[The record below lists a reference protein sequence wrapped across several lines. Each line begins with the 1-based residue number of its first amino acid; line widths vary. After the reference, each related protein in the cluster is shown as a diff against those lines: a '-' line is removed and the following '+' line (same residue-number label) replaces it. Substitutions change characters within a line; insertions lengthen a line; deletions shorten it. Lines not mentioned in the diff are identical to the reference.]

1 MQTDKDYYKIL
12 QVENTATEDEI
23 RKAYRA
29 LAKKYHPDVSA
40 GDSTAEEVFK
50 EIQEAHKILGDPKQ
64 RRTYDRLREAEGQD
78 KSSAISIRATI
89 SHKFLLTNI
98 EEQAFY
104 VLLDVSP
111 AVDLPTSR
119 LPLNLCLVLDRSTSM
134 QGMRLQQVKEG
145 TRQIIDRLN
154 EDDALSVVVFSD
166 RAEVILPGKKNV
178 DKALAKSIASTIQPG
193 GGTEMLQ
200 GLVAGLSELEQN
212 RTQTSVNHLI
222 LLTDGQT
229 YGDEEGCLEKAEW
242 AGRNQISLTTMG
254 IGSDWNE
261 NLLDKM
267 ASSSGGTS
275 VYIDSP
281 RKIVDVFKDTI
292 RSLSNVVAREL
303 SLTINPTTG
312 VGFKEGFQITPHI
325 HRLDVRADKTIL
337 GPLGTGRGKTLL
349 LEFRVRSEPV
359 SGEKRL
365 MRLTVDGDVP
375 GQDSRRNW
383 EWIDLRA
390 DLVAT
395 PPENVA
401 IPSTI
406 VTALG
411 KLAIFKMQE
420 KAMEDLENG
429 QVNAATQ
436 RLETMATRLLNLGE
450 TDLARAA
457 LLEAGR
463 LARTG
468 GLSAEGRKKI
478 KYGTRSLSILPK
490 EIHRD

>member
-1 MQTDKDYYKIL
+1 MRADKDYYAIL
-12 QVENTATEDEI
+12 KVDSSVSEDEI
-23 RKAYRA
+23 RRSYRI
-29 LAKKYHPDVSA
+29 LVREYHPDVSKDPA
-40 GDSTAEEVFK
+40 SAEIFK
-50 EIQEAHKILGDPKQ
+50 DIQEAYEVLGDPEQ
-64 RRTYDRLREAEGQD
+64 RRTYDRMRESSGLD
-78 KSSAISIRATI
+78 KSSAISLRAKA
-89 SHKFLLTNI
+89 SHNFLLTNV

-104 VLLDVSP
+104 VLLDITP
-111 AVDLPTSR
+111 ASDLPTSR

-154 EDDALSVVVFSD
+154 DNDALSVVVFSD
-166 RAEVILPGKKNV
+166 RAEVILPSQRNV
-178 DKALAKSIASTIQPG
+178 DKAMAKSIASTIQPS

-200 GLVAGLSELEQN
+200 GLLAGLNELERN
-212 RTQTSVNHLI
+212 RMPTSVNHLI

-229 YGDEEGCLEKAEW
+229 YGDEAGCLERAEW
-242 AGRNQISLTTMG
+242 AGHHQISLTTMG

-261 NLLDKM
+261 NLLDQM
-267 ASSSGGTS
+267 AASSGGSS

-292 RSLSNVVAREL
+292 RDLSNVVAREL
-303 SLTINPTTG
+303 TLSMNLTTG
-312 VGFKEGFQITPHI
+312 VSFKEGFQITPHI
-325 HRLDVRADKTIL
+325 QRIEVRAEKALL
-337 GPLGTGRGKTLL
+337 GPLGTGHGKTLL
-349 LEFRVRSEPV
+349 MEFRVRAES
-359 SGEKRL
+359 SLGEKRL
-365 MRLTVDGDVP
+365 MRLTIDGDVP
-375 GQDSRRNW
+375 GQANRRNW
-383 EWIDLRA
+383 EWTDVFGHF
-390 DLVAT
+390 VASH
-395 PPENVA
+395 EGNVE

-420 KAMEDLENG
+420 KAMEDLEKG

-468 GLSAEGRKKI
+468 DLSAEGRKKI

-490 EIHRD
+490 EVNRD

>member
-1 MQTDKDYYKIL
+1 MQVEKNYYDIL
-12 QVENTATEDEI
+12 QIEFTATEDDV
-23 RKAYRA
+23 RKSYRA
-29 LAKKYHPDVSA
+29 LVRQHHPDVSDDPA
-40 GDSTAEEVFK
+40 SAEKFK
-50 EIQEAHKILGDPKQ
+50 EIQEAYEILSDPKQ
-64 RRTYDRLREAEGQD
+64 RRKYDRLREAEGQD
-78 KSSAISIRATI
+78 KSSAITLRSTV
-89 SHKFLLTNI
+89 SHKFLKTNV

-104 VLLDVSP
+104 VLLDITP
-111 AVDLPTSR
+111 AADLPASR

-154 EDDALSVVVFSD
+154 PGDALSVVVFSD
-166 RAEVILPGKKNV
+166 RAEVILSAQKGI
-178 DKALAKSIASTIQPG
+178 DKAYAKSIASTIQPS

-200 GLVAGLSELEQN
+200 GLNAGLRELEQF
-212 RTQTSVNHLI
+212 RAQTSVNHLI

-229 YGDEEGCLEKAEW
+229 YGDEEGCLERAEW
-242 AGRNQISLTTMG
+242 AGMNQISLTTMG
-254 IGSDWNE
+254 IGADWNE

-267 ASSSGGTS
+267 AASSGGSS

-292 RSLSNVVAREL
+292 RDLSSVVAREL
-303 SLTINPTTG
+303 TMTINPTTG
-312 VGFKEGFQITPHI
+312 VKFKEGFQITPHI
-325 HRLDVRADKTIL
+325 HRLEMRADKAIL
-337 GPLGTGRGKTLL
+337 GPLGTGHGKTVLM
-349 LEFRVRSEPV
+349 EFRVLSEPE
-359 SGEKRL
+359 SGDKRL

-375 GQDSRRNW
+375 GQADRRNW
-383 EWIDLRA
+383 EWIDIYGNFVVTPEEN
-390 DLVAT
+390 LV
-395 PPENVA
+395 

-420 KAMEDLENG
+420 KAMQDLESG
-429 QVNAATQ
+429 RVSAATQ

>member
-1 MQTDKDYYKIL
+1 MQIDKNYYSIL
-12 QVENTATEDEI
+12 KVDSTVTEDEI
-23 RKAYRA
+23 RKSYRI
-29 LAKKYHPDVSA
+29 LVRQYHPDVNKDPSA
-40 GDSTAEEVFK
+40 TAIFK
-50 EIQEAHKILGDPKQ
+50 EIQEAYEILGDPEQ
-64 RRTYDRLREAEGQD
+64 RRTYDRLREADGLD
-78 KSSAISIRATI
+78 KSSAISLRAKI
-89 SHKFLLTNI
+89 SHNYLLTNV

-104 VLLDVSP
+104 VLLDITP
-111 AVDLPTSR
+111 ATDLPSAR

-154 EDDALSVVVFSD
+154 DDDALSVVVFSD
-166 RAEVILPGKKNV
+166 RSEVILPSQKNV
-178 DKALAKSIASTIQPG
+178 DKAMAKSIASTIQPS

-200 GLVAGLSELEQN
+200 GLLAGLNELERN

-229 YGDEEGCLEKAEW
+229 YGDESGCLEKADW
-242 AGRNQISLTTMG
+242 AGHHQISLTTMG

-261 NLLDKM
+261 NLLDQM
-267 ASSSGGTS
+267 ASSSGGSS

-292 RSLSNVVAREL
+292 RDLSSVVAREL
-303 SLTINPTTG
+303 TLSLNPAAG
-312 VGFKEGFQITPHI
+312 ISFKEGFQITPHI
-325 HRLDVRADKTIL
+325 QRLEIRADKAIL
-337 GPLGTGRGKTLL
+337 GPLGTGHDKTLL
-349 LEFRVRSEPV
+349 MEFRVHSEST

-365 MRLTVDGDVP
+365 MRLTVEGDVP
-375 GQDSRRNW
+375 GQGNRRSW
-383 EWIDLRA
+383 EWVDIYGEFVTSQEA
-390 DLVAT
+390 
-395 PPENVA
+395 NVE

-406 VTALG
+406 ITALG

-420 KAMEDLENG
+420 KAMDDLAKG
-429 QVNAATQ
+429 QVSAATQ

-468 GLSAEGRKKI
+468 DLSAEGRKKI

-490 EIHRD
+490 EINRD